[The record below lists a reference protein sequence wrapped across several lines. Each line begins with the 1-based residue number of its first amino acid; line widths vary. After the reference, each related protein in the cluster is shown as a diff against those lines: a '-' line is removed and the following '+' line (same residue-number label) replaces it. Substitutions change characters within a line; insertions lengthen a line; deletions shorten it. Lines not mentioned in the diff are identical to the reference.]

1 MPSLFAGVCLL
12 PLLGQLDQQIA
23 DPTID
28 RQELRL
34 AVAELRTLV
43 IDQKKNP
50 VAKLGL
56 PLELEL
62 ERLVSLPAAAL
73 LMDVSEDTLERH
85 LGKYIVNI
93 GPKRR
98 GMRLK
103 HALMLEPVRLPLQRR
118 KRKAATQ
125 PRRAVSKRGSKRTT
139 DAMAEAP

>member
-1 MPSLFAGVCLL
+1 MPFAGVCLL
-12 PLLGQLDQQIA
+12 PLLGQLDQQLA

-34 AVAELRTLV
+34 SVAELRTIV
-43 IDQKKNP
+43 IDQQKNP

-103 HALMLEPVRLPLQRR
+103 HALMIEPVRLPTQRR
-118 KRKAATQ
+118 KRKVATQ
-125 PRRAVSKRGSKRTT
+125 PRRAAPKRVSKRIT